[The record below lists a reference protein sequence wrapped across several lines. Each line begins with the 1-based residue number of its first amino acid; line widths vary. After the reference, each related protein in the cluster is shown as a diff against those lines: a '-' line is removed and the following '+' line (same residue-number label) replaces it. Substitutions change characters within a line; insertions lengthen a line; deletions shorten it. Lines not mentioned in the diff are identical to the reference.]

1 MSKAIKS
8 QKVPSPMQEIFNE
21 LISLIDSFCKEYLNE
36 EYAELTRY
44 AAAALCRKNPSP
56 IRGQL
61 NSWACGIIHALGVVN
76 FLQDKSSE
84 PYISSKDLY
93 KAFNISESTGQAKSK
108 KIRETLKIRQ
118 FDHTWCLPSRLDS
131 SLYWRVSVDGFIVDA
146 RSLPVDLQVAA
157 YNKGLIPYVPLLK
170 DLSTEDVKN

>member
-8 QKVPSPMQEIFNE
+8 QKVPSSMQEIFNE
-21 LISLIDSFCKEYLNE
+21 LISLTDPFCKECLNE
-36 EYAELTRY
+36 EYAGLARY

-56 IRGQL
+56 IRGEL
-61 NSWACGIIHALGVVN
+61 KSWACGTIHALGIIN

-93 KAFNISESTGQAKSK
+93 KAFNVSESTGQAKSK
-108 KIRETLKIRQ
+108 KIREILKMRR
-118 FDHTWCLPSRLDS
+118 FDHTWCLPSKLDS
-131 SLYWRVSVDGFIVDA
+131 SLYWRVTVDGFIVDA
-146 RSLPVDLQVAA
+146 RSLPIDLQMAA
-157 YNKGLIPYVPLLK
+157 YNKGLIPYVPLLR